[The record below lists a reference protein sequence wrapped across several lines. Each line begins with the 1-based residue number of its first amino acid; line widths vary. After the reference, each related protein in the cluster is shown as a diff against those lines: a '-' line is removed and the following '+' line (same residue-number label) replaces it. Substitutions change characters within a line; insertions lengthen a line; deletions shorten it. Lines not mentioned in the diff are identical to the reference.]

1 MKYLKQQIYMLFKA
15 LCSML
20 MSSRERDVLLNL
32 NLSLSRYFLFLDLL
46 LQKKNIYILAYFVR
60 V

>member
-1 MKYLKQQIYMLFKA
+1 MLFKA